1 LYCGRREEQRN
12 ALAEN
17 CTSVQV
23 QSHSLP
29 GNLKAREC
37 LCIAAESGAGRS
49 AFPRVCGANPACR
62 TIRIGGALVRR
73 PFFLIQACAITA
85 ALAFAGCAGLVSS
98 NSSNGGTKAA
108 APTIVTQPANQI
120 VTAGQTATF
129 SVMASGTAPLNYQWQ
144 KNNANIGG
152 ATAASYTTPAT
163 IAGDTGAKFDVV
175 VSNAAGSIASSMATL
190 TVNAAAVA
198 PTITTQPANQTV
210 NAGQTA
216 TFSVTAAGTAPL
228 SYQWQKNSANI
239 SGATAASYTT
249 PTTATTDNGAKF
261 DVIVSNTAGSQT
273 SIMVTLTVN
282 VAVVAPTITTQPAN
296 QSVTVGKTAT
306 FSVTATGT
314 APLSYQWQ
322 KNSANINGATAA
334 SYSTPVT
341 TTTDNGAKFDVIVS
355 NTAGS
360 QTSIMATLTVNAAV
374 VAPTIT
380 TQPANQSVTVGKTA
394 TFSVTATGT
403 APLSY
408 QWQKNS
414 ANINGAT
421 AASYTT
427 PATASSDNGAKFD
440 VIVSNTAGSQTS
452 TMATLTVNAAPVSPT
467 ITTQPANQTVNAGQ
481 TATFSVTATG
491 TAPLSYQWQKNSAN
505 ISGATAASYTTPA
518 TATTDNGAKFDVIV
532 SNTAG
537 TQTSTMATLTVNT
550 VSASTI
556 NVVTYHYDNLRT
568 GQNPNETIL
577 TPANVNSTTFGKL
590 GAFTVDGLVDAQP
603 LYLSVVAIPSVG
615 TKNVLY
621 VATENDS
628 VYAFDADSING
639 NTSTFLWKVSVL
651 GTGETPSDNRGC
663 SQVTPQIGVTS
674 TPVIDRSRGAH
685 GAIYVVAMSKD
696 ANGNYFHRLHALD
709 LTTGAELF
717 GGPALVQA
725 TYPGT
730 GDNSSNG
737 NVVFDAKQYKERP
750 GLLEIGTT
758 IYTTWSSHCDA
769 RPYTSWVM
777 SYDANTLAQTS
788 VLNLVPNGSEGGI
801 WMAGTAPAADASGNI
816 YFMVGNGDFDTTLN
830 ASGFPSQGDC
840 GQCYV
845 RLSSTAPITLL
856 DYFTPS
862 NTVSESNADTDFG
875 SGGPLLLPDLVD
887 ANGNTRHLAVGSG
900 KDAIIYVVDRDNMGK
915 FNGTTDNIYQ
925 QISGQIGGVWSKPSY
940 FNNTVYYGAVGD
952 HLKAF
957 PITTAK
963 LATTPATQSSASF
976 AYPGT
981 TPSISANGTSNA
993 ILWAVE
999 NGSTGVLHAY
1009 NAANLTSELYNSNQ
1023 AANNRDQFSDN
1034 KYVTP
1039 MVANG
1044 KVYVGTPNSV
1054 VVFGLLP

>member
-1 LYCGRREEQRN
+1 MYALLQSWREPLCLSPKLRLNPPRRTFR
-12 ALAEN
+12 L
-17 CTSVQV
+17 
-23 QSHSLP
+23 
-29 GNLKAREC
+29 
-37 LCIAAESGAGRS
+37 
-49 AFPRVCGANPACR
+49 
-62 TIRIGGALVRR
+62 GGTFMRR
-73 PFFLIQACAITA
+73 PFFLLQVSTITI
-85 ALAFAGCAGLVSS
+85 ALASAGCAGLTTS
-98 NSSNGGTKAA
+98 NDSNGGAKAV
-108 APTIVTQPANQI
+108 APAIVTQPANQI
-120 VTAGQTATF
+120 VAAGQTATF
-129 SVMASGTAPLNYQWQ
+129 SVMASGTAPLSYQWLR
-144 KNNANIGG
+144 NSANIGG

-163 IAGDTGAKFDVV
+163 IAGDSGAKFDVV
-175 VSNAAGSIASSMATL
+175 VSNAAGSMTSAMATL
-190 TVNAAAVA
+190 TVNAVAVAPTITTQPANQSVTIGQTATFSVTATGTAPLSYQWQKNSANITGATAASYTTPATAMADNGAKFDVIVSNTSGTQTSTMATLTVSAAAVA

-210 NAGQTA
+210 NVGQ
-216 TFSVTAAGTAPL
+216 
-228 SYQWQKNSANI
+228 
-239 SGATAASYTT
+239 
-249 PTTATTDNGAKF
+249 
-261 DVIVSNTAGSQT
+261 
-273 SIMVTLTVN
+273 
-282 VAVVAPTITTQPAN
+282 
-296 QSVTVGKTAT
+296 TAT

-322 KNSANINGATAA
+322 KNSANINGATAS
-334 SYSTPVT
+334 SYTTPAT
-341 TTTDNGAKFDVIVS
+341 ATTDNGAKFDVIVS

-360 QTSIMATLTVNAAV
+360 QMSTMATLTVSAAA

-380 TQPANQSVTVGKTA
+380 AQPANQSVT
-394 TFSVTATGT
+394 
-403 APLSY
+403 
-408 QWQKNS
+408 
-414 ANINGAT
+414 I
-421 AASYTT
+421 
-427 PATASSDNGAKFD
+427 
-440 VIVSNTAGSQTS
+440 
-452 TMATLTVNAAPVSPT
+452 
-467 ITTQPANQTVNAGQ
+467 GQ

-537 TQTSTMATLTVNT
+537 SQTSSMATLTVNA

-568 GQNPNETIL
+568 GQNLNETIL
-577 TPANVNSTTFGKL
+577 TPANVQSATFGKL

-603 LYLSVVAIPSVG
+603 LYLSAVAISNAG

-628 VYAFDADSING
+628 VYAFDADSVNG
-639 NTSTFLWKVSVL
+639 NTSAFLWKVSVL
-651 GTGETPSDNRGC
+651 GAGETPSDNRGC
-663 SQVTPQIGVTS
+663 NQVTPQIGVTS

-717 GGPALVQA
+717 GGPTLVQA

-758 IYTTWSSHCDA
+758 IYTTWSSHCDD

-845 RLSSTAPITLL
+845 RLSSSAPITLL

-862 NTVSESNADTDFG
+862 NTVSESDADTDFG

-915 FNGTTDNIYQ
+915 FSSTADNIYQ
-925 QISGQIGGVWSKPSY
+925 QINGQIGGVFSKPSY
-940 FNNTVYYGAVGD
+940 FNNTVYYGSVGD

-957 PITTAK
+957 PITAAK

-976 AYPGT
+976 EYPGT
-981 TPSISANGTSNA
+981 TPIISANGTSNA
-993 ILWAVE
+993 IVWAVE
-999 NGSTGVLHAY
+999 NSSSGVLHAY
-1009 NAANLTSELYNSNQ
+1009 NATNLTSELYNSNQ